1 MGKMKSAMRKLDP
14 VRVQMAQ
21 KVQAAKHELAM
32 KMVAERVKTDA
43 EFAADVLKVAG
54 DGLRPE
60 IRKDA
65 EETIARNN
73 LRANMEFGGGI
84 GNAIGLA
91 QMDKEDAEKAKA
103 LTEKWDKTGL
113 LDGLKEDLKP
123 SEPSVLLESQQN
135 HPIVPD
141 EQCGGDGCLC
151 QNH

>member
-43 EFAADVLKVAG
+43 DFAADVLKVAG
-54 DGLRPE
+54 EGLRPE

-65 EETIARNN
+65 EETIER
-73 LRANMEFGGGI
+73 LKANMERAGGI
-84 GNAIGLA
+84 GNAVGLA
-91 QMDKEDAEKAKA
+91 VLNNDGKLPEALLPSPERMKEAATEFCAENAAELLKASN
-103 LTEKWDKTGL
+103 
-113 LDGLKEDLKP
+113 P
-123 SEPSVLLESQQN
+123 SN
-135 HPIVPD
+135 
-141 EQCGGDGCLC
+141 EQCGGEGCLC